1 MLKIPEKPAEKCLS
15 VCTATGNMASF
26 IFPQSTPPMCLLAIQ
41 YDPDDDSPVLV
52 MATREEFYDRA
63 SAPPAIH
70 SGRPRVLCPTD
81 ERAGG
86 TWIGVNQK
94 GLFVAVT
101 NRKKRQPPA
110 APISRG
116 LLCRQLLDCWTAE
129 DALVLAEKEL
139 RTGNYDG
146 ANFICADLEQAGV
159 IYGDEV
165 VERVQLE
172 PGLHFITDGNLNSA
186 RDERQGLARR
196 LLTLQQLDTAVA
208 FLAVASN
215 VCARRS
221 IGPNRPE
228 IVIRGKER
236 GTVSATLVA
245 VGKKPRDAVFQYAP
259 GPPDENSFED
269 YSPLM
274 RDILSRGLR
283 EETAKE

>member
-1 MLKIPEKPAEKCLS
+1 
-15 VCTATGNMASF
+15 
-26 IFPQSTPPMCLLAIQ
+26 MCLLAIQ
-41 YDPDDDSPVLV
+41 YDPADDSPILV
-52 MATREEFYDRA
+52 MATREEFYDRPS
-63 SAPPAIH
+63 SAPAIH

-94 GLFVAVT
+94 GLFIAVT
-101 NRKKRQPPA
+101 NRKKRQPPP
-110 APISRG
+110 APVSRG
-116 LLCRQLLDCWTAE
+116 LLCRQLLDCWSAE
-129 DALVLAEKEL
+129 DALALAEQEL

-146 ANFICADLEQAGV
+146 ANFICADVNQAAV
-159 IYGDEV
+159 IYGDDMPD
-165 VERVQLE
+165 RVPLE
-172 PGLHFITDGNLNSA
+172 PGLHLITDGNLNNP
-186 RDERQGLARR
+186 RDTRQGLARR

-221 IGPNRPE
+221 IGPDRPE
-228 IVIRGKER
+228 IVMRGKER
-236 GTVSATLVA
+236 GTVSATLIA

-259 GPPDENSFED
+259 GPPDETSFED

-283 EETAKE
+283 EETAK

>member
-1 MLKIPEKPAEKCLS
+1 
-15 VCTATGNMASF
+15 
-26 IFPQSTPPMCLLAIQ
+26 MCLLAIQ
-41 YDPDDDSPVLV
+41 FDPAEDSPILV
-52 MATREEFYDRA
+52 MATREEFYDRP
-63 SAPPAIH
+63 STPPAIH

-81 ERAGG
+81 DRAGG

-94 GLFVAVT
+94 GVFVAVT
-101 NRKKRQPPA
+101 NRKRRNPPA

-116 LLCRQLLDCWTAE
+116 LLCRQLLECWSAE
-129 DALVLAEKEL
+129 DALSLAEKEL

-146 ANFICADLEQAGV
+146 ANFVIADLDQAGV
-159 IYGDEV
+159 IYGDEMV
-165 VERVQLE
+165 DRIPLE
-172 PGLHFITDGNLNSA
+172 AGLHFITDGNLNNP

-228 IVIRGKER
+228 IVMRGKDR
-236 GTVSATLVA
+236 GTVSATLIA

-259 GPPDENSFED
+259 GPPDETSFED

-283 EETAKE
+283 EESVKD

>member
-1 MLKIPEKPAEKCLS
+1 
-15 VCTATGNMASF
+15 
-26 IFPQSTPPMCLLAIQ
+26 MCLLAIQ
-41 YDPDDDSPVLV
+41 YDPTDDSPVLV
-52 MATREEFYDRA
+52 MATREEFYDRP
-63 SAPPAIH
+63 SSPPAIH
-70 SGRPRVLCPTD
+70 SGRPRVLCPVD
-81 ERAGG
+81 DRAGG

-101 NRKKRQPPA
+101 NRLMANPPA

-129 DALVLAEKEL
+129 DALSLAEKEL

-146 ANFICADLEQAGV
+146 TNFIVADLEQAGV
-159 IYGDEV
+159 IYSDDIV
-165 VERVQLE
+165 RRVPLE
-172 PGLHFITDGNLNSA
+172 PGLHFITDGDLDNP
-186 RDERQGLARR
+186 RDERQSLARR
-196 LLTLQQLDTAVA
+196 LLTLQQLDSAVA

-228 IVIRGKER
+228 IVVRGKER
-236 GTVSATLVA
+236 GTVSATLIA
-245 VGKKPRDAVFQYAP
+245 VGTKPRDAVFQYAP
-259 GPPDENSFED
+259 GPPDETSFED

-283 EETAKE
+283 EEQAKE